1 MAIFYILYIYY
12 NGELMYNIGDIV
24 LYKRVKDNL
33 LYKIK
38 EFNNGIYILYRINNR
53 QVVVCNNEDLTKT
66 DEIYI

>member
-38 EFNNGIYILYRINNR
+38 EFNNGIYILYGINNR
-53 QVVVCNNEDLTKT
+53 QVVVCNKKQVLESCLVT
-66 DEIYI
+66 